1 MCAGGIGIEIVIMAS
16 TYVRT
21 YTQKL
26 IMFGSLL
33 LLV

>member
-1 MCAGGIGIEIVIMAS
+1 MCAGGIGIKIVIMAS
-16 TYVRT
+16 T

>member
-1 MCAGGIGIEIVIMAS
+1 MCVGGIGIENCDNGK
-16 TYVRT
+16 YVRT